1 MIVITIVSN
10 RIQSRVFSFIPYF
23 VYISFKKILSSQI
36 PIPAPAQEDFFSID
50 FNNVRTRAFPG
61 YFLFRSLAILN
72 VACQDE

>member
-1 MIVITIVSN
+1 MLCN
-10 RIQSRVFSFIPYF
+10 VFSFISYF
-23 VYISFKKILSSQI
+23 VYISPKLKKILSSHV
-36 PIPAPAQEDFFSID
+36 PIPAPAKEDFFSID